1 MVYLKGSLKVNL
13 MNRLFQVGKE
23 NQQEKRVNV
32 LGLESVTINRP
43 ERARN
48 WSGCH
53 IGRYRYRRKGHQI
66 EPMALETGI
75 QSL

>member
-32 LGLESVTINRP
+32 LGLESVTIMMEQGSRQV
-43 ERARN
+43 
-48 WSGCH
+48 G
-53 IGRYRYRRKGHQI
+53 
-66 EPMALETGI
+66 MALGQKLRAYI
-75 QSL
+75 